1 MLWGC
6 FPLAIGFTFGSVYMS
21 MPLSHFVPAY
31 PAPSPCQVH
40 SLIGLRLYSHPAN
53 YTPIKM
59 LKKKDYKHRKKNKL
73 SLLYISDLEKNH
85 NFLFYYMIFVPFT
98 ISKCWGKIQL
108 NIKYGREGSNN
119 LLGVAI

>member
-1 MLWGC
+1 
-6 FPLAIGFTFGSVYMS
+6 

-73 SLLYISDLEKNH
+73 SLYLRFGEKSQFFVLLYDICSLYYIKMLGKNS
-85 NFLFYYMIFVPFT
+85 T
-98 ISKCWGKIQL
+98 
-108 NIKYGREGSNN
+108 
-119 LLGVAI
+119 